1 MQTRKARPGPIVRFG
16 RDYWSRLRNPDMLVE
31 EGAIAPEDLALYEVV
46 DTPEEAWEVIRAF
59 YRL

>member
-1 MQTRKARPGPIVRFG
+1 
-16 RDYWSRLRNPDMLVE
+16 MLVD

>member
-1 MQTRKARPGPIVRFG
+1 MDHQRALRHSLTSLLGTIG
-16 RDYWSRLRNPDMLVE
+16 RQPLTDLLFTP
-31 EGAIAPEDLALYEVV
+31 IAPEDLALYEVV